1 MNKFPCVYLLQAG
14 ECKFF
19 TQFQKTWEEPFSA
32 APYTF
37 GIQGQSQRPSPPN
50 TNLFLMGVLNVLGA
64 GEDSLLELMLLVVD
78 MEATE
83 QLEERSSLLPP
94 LEAVDVVERLSEV
107 NTPTRSP
114 VSGFTANYQS
124 HSSVNTPRNL
134 SIGDSVL
141 HKADQYY
148 K

>member
-1 MNKFPCVYLLQAG
+1 
-14 ECKFF
+14 
-19 TQFQKTWEEPFSA
+19 
-32 APYTF
+32 
-37 GIQGQSQRPSPPN
+37 
-50 TNLFLMGVLNVLGA
+50 MGVLNVLGA

-94 LEAVDVVERLSEV
+94 LEAVEVVDCLSVV